1 MTLVSDK
8 NKKEGHRPFWLKVAG
23 LAVLGLGLLAR
34 NAIVILIA
42 TVLLLI
48 FWSLGKRDKESR
60 KKIRFYKIFS
70 KIKKDK
76 KDKKK
81 KQTAKDK
88 HEAEKEYDFGGKIS
102 GPSRIINNDG
112 DD

>member
-1 MTLVSDK
+1 MALAGDK
-8 NKKEGHRPFWLKVAG
+8 NKKERRRPFWLKIAG
-23 LAVLGLGLLAR
+23 LAILGLGLLAR

-42 TVLLLI
+42 AVLLLI

-70 KIKKDK
+70 KVKKEKNK
-76 KDKKK
+76 KR
-81 KQTAKDK
+81 TAKDE
-88 HEAEKEYDFGGKIS
+88 HEAIKEYDFGGKIS
-102 GPSRIINNDG
+102 GPSRIINNNN